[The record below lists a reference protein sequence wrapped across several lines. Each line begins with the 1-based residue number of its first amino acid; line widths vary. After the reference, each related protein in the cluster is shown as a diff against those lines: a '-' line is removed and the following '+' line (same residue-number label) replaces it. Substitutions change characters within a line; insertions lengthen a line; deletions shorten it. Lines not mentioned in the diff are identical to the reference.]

1 MIFSG
6 EILIQ
11 HRFIIR
17 FMKYSPALAA
27 IFGLSLA
34 TSLPAKDATAPAP
47 ADVAAPPAAAEV
59 SPKPEAKDPVIEA
72 KQKEKEALE
81 LDNKLSTE
89 RLTKETTALREE
101 IYKIKLER
109 DLAQEKLQTEEF
121 KRQAALEA
129 EMLQIQ
135 IDKEK
140 LSAEGEL
147 SKIRAEKLANDLK
160 IAQTE
165 AALKTIDLK
174 SDIEEIEAT
183 EKRSQFADAKPV
195 YLKNPLKENGI
206 LVVSDRRIPLNG
218 PITADTADFIT
229 TRIQYWNNK
238 DREMPI
244 FIVIDGSPGGSVM
257 AGYRILK
264 SMESSDAPVHV
275 VVKSYAASMAAAIT
289 TLAKESYA
297 YPNAVILHHQIS
309 NMMFGRVNI
318 TEQREFHE
326 ENKRWWDRFG
336 TPIAE
341 KMGITTDEF
350 IKKMYARSSS
360 GDWTE
365 FADKA
370 MELKWVNHIIQGADE
385 TSFTKNPD
393 TQPKEKSNAETY
405 ALKETIDAEGRPYI
419 ALPRLAP
426 MDAYFI
432 HNPDNYYR
440 LK

>member
-1 MIFSG
+1 
-6 EILIQ
+6 
-11 HRFIIR
+11 
-17 FMKYSPALAA
+17 MKNSPARVA
-27 IFGLSLA
+27 ILGLSLA
-34 TSLPAKDATAPAP
+34 TCLSAKDATSADPAE
-47 ADVAAPPAAAEV
+47 VATPPAAAEAV
-59 SPKPEAKDPVIEA
+59 AKPEAKDPVLEA
-72 KQKEKEALE
+72 KLKEKEALE
-81 LDNKLSTE
+81 LENKLSTE
-89 RLTKETTALREE
+89 RLTSETTSMRAE

-109 DLAQEKLQTEEF
+109 DLAQEKLSTEEF
-121 KRQAALEA
+121 KRQAALEVELSKIQA
-129 EMLQIQ
+129 E
-135 IDKEK
+135 KER
-140 LSAEGEL
+140 LAAEGEL
-147 SKIRAEKLANDLK
+147 SKTRAEKLANDYK

-165 AALKTIDLK
+165 AALKTIRLK
-174 SDIEEIEAT
+174 SDIEEIETT
-183 EKRSQFADAKPV
+183 EKRAQFADSKPV

-206 LVVSDRRIPLNG
+206 LVISDRRIPLNG
-218 PITADTADFIT
+218 PITSDTADFIT

-297 YPNAVILHHQIS
+297 YPNAMILHHQIS
-309 NMMFGRVNI
+309 NMAFGRVNL

-336 TPIAE
+336 TPIAA
-341 KMGITTDEF
+341 KMGITADEF
-350 IKKMYARSSS
+350 IKKMYARSTS
-360 GDWTE
+360 GDWPE

-370 MELKWVNHIIQGADE
+370 VELKWVNHVIQGVDE

-393 TQPKEKSNAETY
+393 TLPEGKSKAEVEE
-405 ALKETIDAEGRPYI
+405 ALKEQVDAEGRPYV